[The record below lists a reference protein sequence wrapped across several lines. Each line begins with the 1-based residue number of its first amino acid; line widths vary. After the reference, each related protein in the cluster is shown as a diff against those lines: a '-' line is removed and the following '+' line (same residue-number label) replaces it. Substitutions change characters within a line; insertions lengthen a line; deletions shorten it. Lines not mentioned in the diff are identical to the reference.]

1 MSRLR
6 QILLSV
12 LGEKKYLALLA
23 STFQRL
29 LAAGRLGSFYQD
41 IYFLKEMIVPG
52 DYCADIGAHLG
63 YYTIEMSRLAKDQGK
78 VYAIEPMSK
87 FYLTLKRLLKNKN
100 CRNVE
105 LNQVAMGGDKEF
117 VEMGI
122 PKLGGMK
129 KFGHARVQ
137 FEGSGLSYIDLER
150 VKNVS
155 GDSFFEKIPRLD
167 FIKCDVE
174 GLEIP
179 VFASMI
185 KTIERHHPTILCEL
199 GDKDDRIKL
208 YEMLRPFGYEAYYL
222 EKKELHKLD
231 VHSDLKPVSHN
242 HYFIPASRKK
252 ALS

>member
-6 QILLSV
+6 QILLSL

-29 LAAGRLGSFYQD
+29 LVAKRLGPFYQD
-41 IYFLKEMIVPG
+41 IYFLKEMIAPG

-63 YYTIEMSRLAKDQGK
+63 YYTIEMSRLVKDQGR
-78 VYAIEPMSK
+78 VYAVEPMSK
-87 FYLTLKRLLKNKN
+87 FYLTLQRLLRQRN

-122 PKLGGMK
+122 PNLGGMK

-137 FEGSGLSYIDLER
+137 FEGSGLSYIDKEKVR
-150 VKNVS
+150 NVS
-155 GDSFFEKIPRLD
+155 GDTFFEKIPRLD

-179 VFASMI
+179 VFASML
-185 KTIERHHPTILCEL
+185 KTIELHHPTILCEL
-199 GDKDDRIKL
+199 GDKGDRIKL
-208 YEMLRPFGYEAYYL
+208 YEMLQPFGYEVFYL
-222 EKKELHKLD
+222 ENKKLHKLD
-231 VHSDLKPVSHN
+231 VHSDFRPVSHN
-242 HYFIPASRKK
+242 HYFVSSRR
-252 ALS
+252 L